1 MIKRYIIIFVLIV
14 ALIAAALFGFSI
26 WKNNFLKQ
34 KTEQE
39 ITILLESVKEV
50 TKLVSIEAEF
60 SEIFKHEEYFG
71 LDWSP
76 FKKKALIRVQSK
88 VLVGTDFTNTKFFFD
103 PDNKIIQISELP
115 QSEIIAI
122 DNQIDYYDIQQGS
135 FNPFTAKDYNDINRK
150 AREAIRNKVLES
162 DILKRSDKRRDQVI
176 QSFGNMATE
185 MGWTL
190 ELEQNYQ
197 SSYLD

>member
-1 MIKRYIIIFVLIV
+1 MVKRYLILFAV
-14 ALIAAALFGFSI
+14 IGALLAAAFFGFNI
-26 WKNNFLKQ
+26 WKNNFLKK
-34 KTEQE
+34 KTNQE

-71 LDWSP
+71 FDWTP

-88 VLVGTDFTNTKFFFD
+88 VLVGTDFTKTKFYFD
-103 PDNKIIQISELP
+103 VDNKIIQISELP

-135 FNPFTAKDYNDINRK
+135 FNPFTAKDYNELNRK

-162 DILKRSDKRRDQVI
+162 DILKRSDDRRDQVI
-176 QSFGNMATE
+176 QSFGNMASE
-185 MGWTL
+185 MGWKL
-190 ELEQNYQ
+190 ELEPNLQ
-197 SSYLD
+197 SSFLD

>member
-1 MIKRYIIIFVLIV
+1 MIKRYIILFAVIV
-14 ALIAAALFGFSI
+14 ALIVAAIFGFNI

-34 KTEQE
+34 KTDQE

-76 FKKKALIRVQSK
+76 FKKIALIRVQSK
-88 VLVGTDFTNTKFFFD
+88 VLVGTDFTNTRFFFD

-162 DILKRSDKRRDQVI
+162 DILKRSDQRRDQVI
-176 QSFGNMATE
+176 QSFGNIATE
-185 MGWTL
+185 MGWNL
-190 ELEQNYQ
+190 ELAQDSQ
-197 SSYLD
+197 SSFLD